1 MVMSAED
8 AIVGVVLTAIGILTI
23 CAVVVLKIWFGVM
36 QCDARGQGFED
47 NKYGLM
53 SGCMVK
59 HEGRWLP
66 LENIRG
72 FD

>member
-1 MVMSAED
+1 MSD
-8 AIVGVVLTAIGILTI
+8 RINVFICIMLLILICVGVLGGAFAFKQARCHAQAVSFDEHYYAIH
-23 CAVVVLKIWFGVM
+23 
-36 QCDARGQGFED
+36 
-47 NKYGLM
+47 